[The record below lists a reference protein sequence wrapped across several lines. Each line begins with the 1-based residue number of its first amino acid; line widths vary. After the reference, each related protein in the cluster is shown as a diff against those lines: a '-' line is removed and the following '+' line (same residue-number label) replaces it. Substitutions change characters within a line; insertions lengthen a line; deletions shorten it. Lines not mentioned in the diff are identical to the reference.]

1 MGISQQP
8 PKIFPVKKGI
18 ACQLKWTH
26 STVYLTDGYTAS
38 CHRAGY
44 GPLDL
49 SGEVLGFHNIPNK
62 IEERKKMLKGEWPGN
77 GCEHCKHIEQ
87 AGGASDR
94 TIHLNMEGTTA
105 PPELEHNLDAV
116 ELTPRILEVYWGNT
130 CNLKCIYCSQIFS
143 SKIHQEEKRFGPF
156 NTEGVV
162 MDAKWN
168 REFANFTR
176 IEEATEKLFLW
187 FEKNIHHLHKLIILG
202 GEPFIQK
209 ETERMIAFLE
219 QKELPDLTLCFFSNL
234 TVDHERVKNW
244 VQRLNRLVQEKRLDK
259 LQIIGSLDSWGAE
272 AEYVRNGLDLKLFQ
286 KNFEYILNE
295 SNTLQNINSALTA
308 TAVPGMPELVKNIN
322 KWSKIRPV
330 YWSMMKA
337 STHNFGP
344 RPYLYPGIFG
354 RKINDIGLKEAV
366 DLFDVNSHGYPDS
379 VKLNHKNYMNGIMNE
394 FENRQPDLFRQK
406 QFKIYLT
413 ELDRR
418 RGTDYKKTFPTIAE
432 WLDKV

>member
-1 MGISQQP
+1 MGISQKP
-8 PKIFPVKKGI
+8 PKRFPIKEGI
-18 ACQLKWTH
+18 PCQLKWTH
-26 STVYLTDGYTAS
+26 STVYLTDGVTAS

-44 GPLDL
+44 GKIEMD
-49 SGEVLGFHNIPNK
+49 GNNFNFHNTTNK
-62 IEERKKMLKGEWPGN
+62 IIERTKMLNGQWPGN

-87 AGGASDR
+87 AGGDSDR
-94 TIHLNMEGTTA
+94 TIHLEMEGTTA
-105 PPELEHNLDAV
+105 PPELDNDLKAV
-116 ELTPRILEVYWGNT
+116 NVTPRQLEVYWGNT
-130 CNLKCIYCSQIFS
+130 CNLKCIYCGANYS

-156 NTEGVV
+156 DTEGVIL
-162 MDAKWN
+162 DAN
-168 REFANFTR
+168 RWQMSDR
-176 IEEATEKLFLW
+176 IEEATEKLFVW
-187 FEKNIHHLHKLIILG
+187 FENNIQHLHKLFIMG
-202 GEPFIQK
+202 GEPFLQK
-209 ETERMIAFLE
+209 ETERMITLLE
-219 QKELPDLTLCFFSNL
+219 SKELPDLTLCFFSNL
-234 TVDHERVKNW
+234 TVDHDRVKNW
-244 VQRLNRLVQEKRLDK
+244 VQRLDRLVKEKRLDK
-259 LQIIGSLDSWGAE
+259 LQIVGSLDSWGAE

-308 TAVPGMPELVKNIN
+308 TAVPGMPALVKNIN
-322 KWSKIRPV
+322 RWSTIRPV

-337 STHNFGP
+337 STHNYGP

-366 DLFDVNSHGYPDS
+366 DLFDVDSYGYPDS
-379 VKLNHKNYMNGIMNE
+379 VKVNYKNYMNGIINE

>member
-8 PKIFPVKKGI
+8 PKPFPVKQGI

-26 STVYLTDGYTAS
+26 STVYLTNGVTAS

-44 GPLDL
+44 GKIDL
-49 SGEVLGFHNIPNK
+49 SGDMLNFHNIPNK
-62 IEERKKMLKGEWPGN
+62 LEERRKMLKGEWPGN

-87 AGGASDR
+87 AGGQSDR
-94 TIHLNMEGTTA
+94 IIHLNMEGTTA
-105 PPELEHNLDAV
+105 PPEVERDVNAV
-116 ELTPRILEVYWGNT
+116 ELTPRQLEVYWGNT
-130 CNLKCIYCSQIFS
+130 CNLKCIYCAAHYS

-156 NTEGVV
+156 NTEGVELNA
-162 MDAKWN
+162 DKWQMFN
-168 REFANFTR
+168 R
-176 IEEATEKLFLW
+176 IEEATEKLFVW
-187 FEKNIHHLHKLIILG
+187 FENNIQHLHKLFIMG
-202 GEPFIQK
+202 GEPFLQK

-219 QKELPDLTLCFFSNL
+219 QRELPDLTLCFFSNL
-234 TVDHERVKNW
+234 TVDHDRVKNW
-244 VQRLNRLVQEKRLDK
+244 VQRLDRLVKEKRLDK
-259 LQIIGSLDSWGAE
+259 LQIVGSLDSWGAE

-295 SNTLQNINSALTA
+295 STTLQNINSALTA
-308 TAVPGMPELVKNIN
+308 TAVPGMPALVKNIN
-322 KWSKIRPV
+322 RWSTIRPV

-337 STHNFGP
+337 STYNYGP

-366 DLFDVNSHGYPDS
+366 DLFDVNSYGYPDS
-379 VKLNHKNYMNGIMNE
+379 VKVNYKNYMNGIINE
-394 FENRQPDLFRQK
+394 FENRESDLFRQK

>member
-8 PKIFPVKKGI
+8 PKRFPIKEGI
-18 ACQLKWTH
+18 PCQLKWTH
-26 STVYLTDGYTAS
+26 STVYLTDGITAS

-44 GPLDL
+44 GKIEMD
-49 SGEVLGFHNIPNK
+49 GDNFNFHNIANK
-62 IEERKKMLKGEWPGN
+62 ITERTKMLAGEWPGN

-87 AGGASDR
+87 AGGNSDR
-94 TIHLNMEGTTA
+94 TIHLEMEGTTA
-105 PPELEHNLDAV
+105 PPELDNDLKAV
-116 ELTPRILEVYWGNT
+116 NVTPRQLEVYWGNT
-130 CNLKCIYCSQIFS
+130 CNLKCIYCAAHYS

-156 NTEGVV
+156 NMEGVIL
-162 MDAKWN
+162 DANKW
-168 REFANFTR
+168 RMSDR
-176 IEEATEKLFLW
+176 IEEATEKLFVW
-187 FEKNIHHLHKLIILG
+187 FENNIQHLHKLFIMG
-202 GEPFIQK
+202 GEPFLQK

-244 VQRLNRLVQEKRLDK
+244 VQRLDRLVKEKKLDK
-259 LQIIGSLDSWGAE
+259 LQIVGSLDSWGAE
-272 AEYVRNGLDLKLFQ
+272 AEYVRNGLNLKLFQ

-308 TAVPGMPELVKNIN
+308 TAVPGMPMLVDKIN
-322 KWSKIRPV
+322 EWSKIRPV

-337 STHNFGP
+337 STYNYGP

-354 RKINDIGLKEAV
+354 RKINDLGLKEAIEK
-366 DLFDVNSHGYPDS
+366 FDINSYGHVDS
-379 VKLNHKNYMNGIMNE
+379 VKSNHKNYMNGIMNE
-394 FENRQPDLFRQK
+394 FENKEPDLIRQK

>member
-8 PKIFPVKKGI
+8 PKRFPIKEGI
-18 ACQLKWTH
+18 PCQLKWTH
-26 STVYLTDGYTAS
+26 STIYLTDGVTAS

-44 GPLDL
+44 GKIEMD
-49 SGEVLGFHNIPNK
+49 GDTFNFHNTANK
-62 IEERKKMLKGEWPGN
+62 IIERTKMLNGQWPGN

-87 AGGASDR
+87 AGGNSDR
-94 TIHLNMEGTTA
+94 VIHLEMEGTTA
-105 PPELEHNLDAV
+105 PPELDNDLKAV
-116 ELTPRILEVYWGNT
+116 NVTPRQLEVYWGNT
-130 CNLKCIYCSQIFS
+130 CNLKCIYCAAHYS
-143 SKIHQEEKRFGPF
+143 SKIHQEEKRFGAF
-156 NTEGVV
+156 NTDGVV
-162 MDAKWN
+162 LDANQW
-168 REFANFTR
+168 RMSER
-176 IEEATEKLFLW
+176 IEEATEKLFIW
-187 FEKNIHHLHKLIILG
+187 FENNIQHLHKLFIMG
-202 GEPFIQK
+202 GEPFLQK

-219 QKELPDLTLCFFSNL
+219 QKELPNLTLCFFSNL

-244 VQRLNRLVQEKRLDK
+244 VQRLDRLVKEKRLDK
-259 LQIIGSLDSWGAE
+259 LQIVGSLDSWGAE

-295 SNTLQNINSALTA
+295 SNTLQNINSALTT
-308 TAVPGMPELVKNIN
+308 TAVPGMPVLVDNIN

-337 STHNFGP
+337 STYNYGP

-354 RKINDIGLKEAV
+354 RKINDIGLKEAIEK
-366 DLFDVNSHGYPDS
+366 FDINSYGHVDS

-394 FENRQPDLFRQK
+394 FENREPDLFRQK

>member
-8 PKIFPVKKGI
+8 PKRFPIKEGI
-18 ACQLKWTH
+18 PCQLKWTH
-26 STVYLTDGYTAS
+26 STIYLTDGVTAS

-44 GPLDL
+44 GKIEMD
-49 SGEVLGFHNIPNK
+49 GDTFNFHNTANK
-62 IEERKKMLKGEWPGN
+62 IIERTKMLNGQWPGN

-87 AGGASDR
+87 AGGNSDR
-94 TIHLNMEGTTA
+94 VIHLEMEGTTA
-105 PPELEHNLDAV
+105 PPELDNDLKAV
-116 ELTPRILEVYWGNT
+116 NVTPRQLEVYWGNT
-130 CNLKCIYCSQIFS
+130 CNLKCIYCAAHYS
-143 SKIHQEEKRFGPF
+143 SKIHQEEKRFGAF
-156 NTEGVV
+156 NTDGVV
-162 MDAKWN
+162 LDANQW
-168 REFANFTR
+168 RMSER
-176 IEEATEKLFLW
+176 IEEATEKLFIW
-187 FEKNIHHLHKLIILG
+187 FENNIQHLHKLFIMG
-202 GEPFIQK
+202 GEPFLQK

-244 VQRLNRLVQEKRLDK
+244 VQRLDRLVKEKRLDK
-259 LQIIGSLDSWGAE
+259 LQIVGSLDSWGAE

-295 SNTLQNINSALTA
+295 SNTLQNINSALTI
-308 TAVPGMPELVKNIN
+308 TAVPGMPVLVDNIN

-337 STHNFGP
+337 STYNYGP

-354 RKINDIGLKEAV
+354 RKINDIGLKEAIEK
-366 DLFDVNSHGYPDS
+366 FDINSYGHVDS

-394 FENRQPDLFRQK
+394 FENREPDLYRQK

-432 WLDKV
+432 WLDKI

>member
-8 PKIFPVKKGI
+8 PKRFPIKEGI
-18 ACQLKWTH
+18 PCQLKWTH
-26 STVYLTDGYTAS
+26 STVYLTDGITAS

-44 GPLDL
+44 GKIEMD
-49 SGEVLGFHNIPNK
+49 GDTFNFHNTGNK
-62 IEERKKMLKGEWPGN
+62 IIERTKMLNGQWPGN

-87 AGGASDR
+87 AGGNSDR
-94 TIHLNMEGTTA
+94 LIHLEMEGTTA
-105 PPELEHNLDAV
+105 PPELDNNLKAV
-116 ELTPRILEVYWGNT
+116 NVTPRQLEVYWGNT
-130 CNLKCIYCSQIFS
+130 CNLKCIYCAAHYS

-156 NTEGVV
+156 NTDGVIL
-162 MDAKWN
+162 DANQW
-168 REFANFTR
+168 RMSDR
-176 IEEATEKLFLW
+176 IEEATEKLFVW
-187 FEKNIHHLHKLIILG
+187 FENNIQHLHKLFIMG
-202 GEPFIQK
+202 GEPFLQK

-219 QKELPDLTLCFFSNL
+219 QRELPNLTLCFFSNL
-234 TVDHERVKNW
+234 TVDHDRVKNW
-244 VQRLNRLVQEKRLDK
+244 VQRLDRLVQEKRLDK
-259 LQIIGSLDSWGAE
+259 LQIVGSLDSWGAE

-308 TAVPGMPELVKNIN
+308 TAVPGMPALVKNIN
-322 KWSKIRPV
+322 QWSKIRPV

-337 STHNFGP
+337 STHNFGT

-366 DLFDVNSHGYPDS
+366 DLFDVNSYGYPDS
-379 VKLNHKNYMNGIMNE
+379 VKVNYKNYMNGIINE
-394 FENRQPDLFRQK
+394 FENRQPDLIRQK
-406 QFKIYLT
+406 QFKIYLI

>member
-8 PKIFPVKKGI
+8 PKRFPIKEGI
-18 ACQLKWTH
+18 PCQLKWTH
-26 STVYLTDGYTAS
+26 STVYLTNGVTAS

-44 GPLDL
+44 GKIEMD
-49 SGEVLGFHNIPNK
+49 GNNFNFHNTANK
-62 IEERKKMLKGEWPGN
+62 IIERTKMLNGEWPSN

-87 AGGASDR
+87 AGGNSDR
-94 TIHLNMEGTTA
+94 TIHLEMEGTTA
-105 PPELEHNLDAV
+105 PPELDNDLKAV
-116 ELTPRILEVYWGNT
+116 NVTPRQLEVYWGNT
-130 CNLKCIYCSQIFS
+130 CNLKCIYCAAHYS

-156 NTEGVV
+156 NTDGVIL
-162 MDAKWN
+162 DANQWQMSD
-168 REFANFTR
+168 R
-176 IEEATEKLFLW
+176 IEEATEKLFIW
-187 FEKNIHHLHKLIILG
+187 FENNIQHLHKLFIMG
-202 GEPFIQK
+202 GEPFLQK

-219 QKELPDLTLCFFSNL
+219 QRELPDLTLCFFSNL

-259 LQIIGSLDSWGAE
+259 LQIVGSLDSWGAE

-295 SNTLQNINSALTA
+295 SNTLQNINSALTV
-308 TAVPGMPELVKNIN
+308 TAVPGMPMLVDKIN

-337 STHNFGP
+337 STYNYGP

-354 RKINDIGLKEAV
+354 KKVNDLGLKEAIEK
-366 DLFDVNSHGYPDS
+366 FDTNSYGHIDS
-379 VKLNHKNYMNGIMNE
+379 VKVNYKNYMNGIINE
-394 FENRQPDLFRQK
+394 FENREPDLIRQK

>member
-8 PKIFPVKKGI
+8 PKRFPIKDGI
-18 ACQLKWTH
+18 PCQLKWTH
-26 STVYLTDGYTAS
+26 STVYLTDGVTAS

-44 GPLDL
+44 GKIEMD
-49 SGEVLGFHNIPNK
+49 GDNFNFHNTANK
-62 IEERKKMLKGEWPGN
+62 IIERTKMLKGQWPGN

-87 AGGASDR
+87 AGGKSDR
-94 TIHLNMEGTTA
+94 LIHLEMEGTTA
-105 PPELEHNLDAV
+105 PPELDNDLRAV
-116 ELTPRILEVYWGNT
+116 NVTPRQLEVYWGNT
-130 CNLKCIYCSQIFS
+130 CNLKCIYCAAHYS

-156 NTEGVV
+156 NNEGVIL
-162 MDAKWN
+162 DANKWQM
-168 REFANFTR
+168 FGG
-176 IEEATEKLFLW
+176 IEEATEKLFAW
-187 FEKNIHHLHKLIILG
+187 FEKNIQHLHKLFIMG
-202 GEPFIQK
+202 GEPFLQK
-209 ETERMIAFLE
+209 ETERMITLLE
-219 QKELPDLTLCFFSNL
+219 TKELPDLTLCFFSNL

-244 VQRLNRLVQEKRLDK
+244 VQRLDCLVQERRLDK
-259 LQIIGSLDSWGAE
+259 LQIVGSLDSWGAE
-272 AEYVRNGLDLKLFQ
+272 AEYVRNGLDLELFQ

-308 TAVPGMPELVKNIN
+308 TAVPGMPKLVKKIN
-322 KWSKIRPV
+322 EWSKIRPV

-337 STHNFGP
+337 STNNYGP

-366 DLFDVNSHGYPDS
+366 DLFNINSYGYPDS
-379 VKLNHKNYMNGIMNE
+379 VKVNYKNYMNGIINE
-394 FENRQPDLFRQK
+394 FEQSQPDLLRQK

>member
-8 PKIFPVKKGI
+8 PKRFPIKEGI
-18 ACQLKWTH
+18 PCQLKWTH
-26 STVYLTDGYTAS
+26 STVYLTNGVTAS

-44 GPLDL
+44 GKIEMD
-49 SGEVLGFHNIPNK
+49 GDNFNFHNTANK
-62 IEERKKMLKGEWPGN
+62 IVERTKMLNGEWPGN

-87 AGGASDR
+87 AGGNSDR
-94 TIHLNMEGTTA
+94 TIHLEMEGTTA
-105 PPELEHNLDAV
+105 PPELDNDLKAV
-116 ELTPRILEVYWGNT
+116 NVTPRQLEVYWGNT
-130 CNLKCIYCSQIFS
+130 CNLKCIYCAAHYS
-143 SKIHQEEKRFGPF
+143 SKIHQEEKRFGLF
-156 NTEGVV
+156 NTDGVIL
-162 MDAKWN
+162 DADKWQMSD
-168 REFANFTR
+168 R
-176 IEEATEKLFLW
+176 IEEATEKLFVW
-187 FEKNIHHLHKLIILG
+187 FENNIQHLHKLFIMG
-202 GEPFIQK
+202 GEPFLQK

-219 QKELPDLTLCFFSNL
+219 QRELPDLTLCFFSNL

-244 VQRLNRLVQEKRLDK
+244 VQRLDRLVKEKRLDK
-259 LQIIGSLDSWGAE
+259 LQIVGSLDSWGAE

-295 SNTLQNINSALTA
+295 SSTLQNINSALTV
-308 TAVPGMPELVKNIN
+308 TAVPGMPILVDKIN
-322 KWSKIRPV
+322 EWSKIRPV

-337 STHNFGP
+337 STYNYGP

-354 RKINDIGLKEAV
+354 RKVNDIGLKEAIEK
-366 DLFDVNSHGYPDS
+366 FDVNSYGHIDS
-379 VKLNHKNYMNGIMNE
+379 VKENYKNYMNGIINE
-394 FENRQPDLFRQK
+394 FENREPDPFRQK

>member
-8 PKIFPVKKGI
+8 PKRFPIKEGI
-18 ACQLKWTH
+18 PCQLKWTH
-26 STVYLTDGYTAS
+26 STVYLTDGITAS

-44 GPLDL
+44 GKIEMD
-49 SGEVLGFHNIPNK
+49 GDTFNFHNTANK
-62 IEERKKMLKGEWPGN
+62 IIERTKMLNGEWPGN

-87 AGGASDR
+87 AGGNSDR
-94 TIHLNMEGTTA
+94 TIHLEMEGTTA
-105 PPELEHNLDAV
+105 PPELDNDLKAV
-116 ELTPRILEVYWGNT
+116 NVTPRQLEVYWGNT
-130 CNLKCIYCSQIFS
+130 CNLKCIYCAAHYS
-143 SKIHQEEKRFGPF
+143 SKIHQEEKRFGSF
-156 NTEGVV
+156 NTDGVII
-162 MDAKWN
+162 DANKWQMSD
-168 REFANFTR
+168 R
-176 IEEATEKLFLW
+176 IEEATEKLFVW
-187 FEKNIHHLHKLIILG
+187 FENNIQQLHKLFIMG
-202 GEPFIQK
+202 GEPFLQK
-209 ETERMIAFLE
+209 ETERMIVFLE
-219 QKELPDLTLCFFSNL
+219 QRELPDLTLCFFSNL

-244 VQRLNRLVQEKRLDK
+244 VKRLDRLVKEKRLDK
-259 LQIIGSLDSWGAE
+259 LQIVGSLDSWGAE

-295 SNTLQNINSALTA
+295 SSTLQNINSALTA

-322 KWSKIRPV
+322 QWSKIRPV

-337 STHNFGP
+337 STYNYGP

-366 DLFDVNSHGYPDS
+366 DLFDINSQGHPDT
-379 VKLNHKNYMNGIMNE
+379 VKENYKNYMNGIINE
-394 FENRQPDLFRQK
+394 FENREPDPFRQK
-406 QFKIYLT
+406 QFKIYLI

>member
-8 PKIFPVKKGI
+8 PKRFPIKDGI
-18 ACQLKWTH
+18 PCQLKWTH
-26 STVYLTDGYTAS
+26 STVYLTDGVTAS

-44 GPLDL
+44 GKIEMD
-49 SGEVLGFHNIPNK
+49 GDNFNFHNTANK
-62 IEERKKMLKGEWPGN
+62 IIERTKMLNGQWPGN

-87 AGGASDR
+87 AGGNSDR
-94 TIHLNMEGTTA
+94 IIHLEMEGTTA
-105 PPELEHNLDAV
+105 PLELDNDLKAV
-116 ELTPRILEVYWGNT
+116 NVTPRQLEVYWGNT
-130 CNLKCIYCSQIFS
+130 CNLKCIYCAAHYS

-156 NTEGVV
+156 NIDGVIL
-162 MDAKWN
+162 DANQWKM
-168 REFANFTR
+168 FDR
-176 IEEATEKLFLW
+176 IEEATEKLFVW
-187 FEKNIHHLHKLIILG
+187 FENNIQHLHKLFIMG
-202 GEPFIQK
+202 GEPFLQK

-219 QKELPDLTLCFFSNL
+219 QRELPDLTLCFFSNL

-244 VQRLNRLVQEKRLDK
+244 VQRLDHLVKEKRLDK
-259 LQIIGSLDSWGAE
+259 LQIVGSLDSWGAE

-295 SNTLQNINSALTA
+295 SNTLQNINSALTI
-308 TAVPGMPELVKNIN
+308 TAVPGMPKLVDKIN
-322 KWSKIRPV
+322 EWSKIRPV

-337 STHNFGP
+337 STYNYGP

-354 RKINDIGLKEAV
+354 RKVNDIGLREAIEK
-366 DLFDVNSHGYPDS
+366 FDINSYGHVDS
-379 VKLNHKNYMNGIMNE
+379 VKLNHKNYMNGITNE
-394 FENRQPDLFRQK
+394 FESREPDSFRQK

>member
-8 PKIFPVKKGI
+8 PKRFPIKEGI
-18 ACQLKWTH
+18 PCQLKWTH
-26 STVYLTDGYTAS
+26 STIYLTEGVTAS

-44 GPLDL
+44 GKIEMD
-49 SGEVLGFHNIPNK
+49 GDTFNFHNTANK
-62 IEERKKMLKGEWPGN
+62 IEDRIKMLNGEWPGN
-77 GCEHCKHIEQ
+77 GCQHCKHIEQ
-87 AGGASDR
+87 AGGNSDR
-94 TIHLNMEGTTA
+94 TIHLEMEGTTA
-105 PPELEHNLDAV
+105 PPELDKDLKAV
-116 ELTPRILEVYWGNT
+116 NVTPRQLEVYWGNT
-130 CNLKCIYCSQIFS
+130 CNLKCIYCAAHYS
-143 SKIHQEEKRFGPF
+143 SKIHQEEKRFGAF
-156 NTEGVV
+156 NTDGVIL
-162 MDAKWN
+162 DANQW
-168 REFANFTR
+168 RMSDR
-176 IEEATEKLFLW
+176 IEEATEKLFIW
-187 FEKNIHHLHKLIILG
+187 FETNIQHLHKLFIMG
-202 GEPFIQK
+202 GEPFLQK
-209 ETERMIAFLE
+209 ETERIIALLE
-219 QKELPDLTLCFFSNL
+219 TKELPDLTLCFFSNL

-244 VQRLNRLVQEKRLDK
+244 VQRLDRLVKEKRLDK
-259 LQIIGSLDSWGAE
+259 LQIVGSLDSWGAE

-322 KWSKIRPV
+322 QWSKIRPV

-337 STHNFGP
+337 STYNQGA

-366 DLFDVNSHGYPDS
+366 DLFDVNSYGYSDS
-379 VKLNHKNYMNGIMNE
+379 VKVNYKNYMNGIINE
-394 FENRQPDLFRQK
+394 FENREPDPFRQK

>member
-8 PKIFPVKKGI
+8 PKRFPIKEGI
-18 ACQLKWTH
+18 PCQLKWTH
-26 STVYLTDGYTAS
+26 STVYLTNGVTAS

-44 GPLDL
+44 GKIEMD
-49 SGEVLGFHNIPNK
+49 GNNFNFHNTANK
-62 IEERKKMLKGEWPGN
+62 IIERTKMLNGEWPSN

-87 AGGASDR
+87 AGGNSDR
-94 TIHLNMEGTTA
+94 TIHLEMEGTTA
-105 PPELEHNLDAV
+105 PPELDNDLKAV
-116 ELTPRILEVYWGNT
+116 NVTPRQLEVYWGNT
-130 CNLKCIYCSQIFS
+130 CNLKCIYCAAHYS

-156 NTEGVV
+156 NTDGVIL
-162 MDAKWN
+162 DANQWQMSD
-168 REFANFTR
+168 R
-176 IEEATEKLFLW
+176 IEEATEKLFIW
-187 FEKNIHHLHKLIILG
+187 FENNIQHLHKLFIMG
-202 GEPFIQK
+202 GEPFLQK

-219 QKELPDLTLCFFSNL
+219 QRELPDLTLCFFSNL

-259 LQIIGSLDSWGAE
+259 LQIVGSLDSWGAE

-295 SNTLQNINSALTA
+295 SNTLQNINSALTV
-308 TAVPGMPELVKNIN
+308 TAVPGMPMLVDKIN

-337 STHNFGP
+337 STHNYGP

-354 RKINDIGLKEAV
+354 KKVNDLGLKEAIEK
-366 DLFDVNSHGYPDS
+366 FDTNSYGHIDS
-379 VKLNHKNYMNGIMNE
+379 VKVNYKNYMNGIINE
-394 FENRQPDLFRQK
+394 FENREPDLIRQK